1 MSLFIFSFKF
11 GEGGEMP
18 PVPKMTSL
26 AVCNIRSVTL
36 NRSAHASCVYERTF
50 NDVGANTPTGAIPTG
65 IERRSVEVGRLNSDD
80 HLFGG
85 ARVSLA
91 SVTSRHGYV
100 EHDHVRAVPE
110 QLHICRYDSG
120 VRVDGKRRRSGRN
133 VARLWVVAA

>member
-11 GEGGEMP
+11 GEGRNALCP
-18 PVPKMTSL
+18 QNDVP
-26 AVCNIRSVTL
+26 VCNIRSVTL
-36 NRSAHASCVYERTF
+36 NRSEHASCVYERTF